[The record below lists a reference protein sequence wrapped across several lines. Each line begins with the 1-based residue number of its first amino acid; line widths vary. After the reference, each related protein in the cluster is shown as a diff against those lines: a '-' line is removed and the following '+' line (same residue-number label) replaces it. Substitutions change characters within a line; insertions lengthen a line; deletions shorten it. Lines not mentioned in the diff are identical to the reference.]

1 MASSSRAASP
11 KTAALGIAIAAS
23 SALAYGLITTFARI
37 VYDQGGNAWA
47 VNVSR
52 FFVGFL
58 AIGLFMLIARRSF
71 ALPRA
76 AWPAVVALAIALA
89 TMTLGYVTSVAFIPV
104 GLAALLFY
112 TYPLMVAAIAPRL
125 EGRPLGRAMAA
136 TFLLAFIG
144 LALAIGPSFQQLDW
158 RGIALALAG
167 AGGAT
172 GIFLASRKL
181 VRETPVLSVAFYSNL
196 IGAGLLLAAMTLFGD
211 PQLPNAS
218 LGWWALAAAGGFYIL
233 AVATQL
239 LAIRFLDAARAAVI
253 FNLEP
258 LVSIAFAALLLG
270 ERLSLLQSLGVLLT
284 VVALLAAARLQA
296 GKN

>member
-1 MASSSRAASP
+1 
-11 KTAALGIAIAAS
+11 
-23 SALAYGLITTFARI
+23 
-37 VYDQGGNAWA
+37 

-52 FFVGFL
+52 FFVGFIV
-58 AIGLFMLIARRSF
+58 IGLFMLVTRRSF
-71 ALPRA
+71 ALPRS

-89 TMTLGYVTSVAFIPV
+89 AMTLGYVTSVAFIPV

-125 EGRPLGRAMAA
+125 EGRPLGRAMQA
-136 TFLLAFIG
+136 TFLLAFLG
-144 LALAIGPSFQQLDW
+144 LGLAIGPSFQQLDW

-167 AGGAT
+167 AAGAT

-181 VRETPVLSVAFYSNL
+181 VQSTPVLTAAFYSNL
-196 IGAGLLLAAMTLFGD
+196 IGAGLLLAAMTAFGELL
-211 PQLPNAS
+211 LPRAS
-218 LGWWALAAAGGFYIL
+218 SGWWALAAAGGFYIL

-239 LAIRFLDAARAAVI
+239 LALRFLEAARAAVI

-270 ERLSLLQSLGVLLT
+270 ERLTLLQSLGVLLT
-284 VVALLAAARLQA
+284 IAALLAAARLGSRQT
-296 GKN
+296 